1 MKRIEEQL
9 KELRNQ
15 NVMFIRPVFVDILGR
30 MLDFTIPIDEFKSLV
45 KEGKGFD
52 GSSIEGFARTEESDL
67 RFIPDIDT
75 MTILPWEYEGV
86 EKSWREVMVLGRII
100 NSKGE
105 EYKGDTRTLLKNIL
119 KKHKNTGTLKCG
131 AEIEFFIFKNSKKP
145 VSYTHLTLPTN

>member
-52 GSSIEGFARTEESDL
+52 GSSIEGFARTKNH
-67 RFIPDIDT
+67 
-75 MTILPWEYEGV
+75 G
-86 EKSWREVMVLGRII
+86 EKSW
-100 NSKGE
+100 
-105 EYKGDTRTLLKNIL
+105 
-119 KKHKNTGTLKCG
+119 
-131 AEIEFFIFKNSKKP
+131 F
-145 VSYTHLTLPTN
+145 